1 MLLLNG
7 IRHKEVF
14 LMKKFFSKIIN
25 YIKRTAW
32 IQPLLIVVVI
42 FLILFLLN
50 PIANGISSIVSC
62 IGDTNNM
69 EEITF
74 KEYTEKVENS
84 AVKGT
89 DNDPVEFVVV
99 FTSDTCSHCKQMKPY
114 INTYVKSKGS
124 KVKLYNVDVTFNT
137 KKDRYNDK
145 TVTEERLQNLDERI
159 NQYYENNTSKN
170 NVGAEPAGPDEQFQ
184 LIGTPMF
191 IWYYNGLEVK
201 VDVNPATINNNT
213 EFREFIS
220 FPEVDDFA
228 DWDVEFDAK
237 KILG

>member
-1 MLLLNG
+1 
-7 IRHKEVF
+7 
-14 LMKKFFSKIIN
+14 MKKFFGKIFG

-42 FLILFLLN
+42 FLILFLLQ

-69 EEITF
+69 EEISF
-74 KEYTEKVENS
+74 KEYTNKVEK
-84 AVKGT
+84 AKAGT
-89 DNDPVEFVVV
+89 DADPIEFVVV
-99 FTSDTCSHCKQMKPY
+99 FTADDCSHCKAMKPY
-114 INTYVKSKGS
+114 INSYVKSKGS
-124 KVKLYNVDVTFNT
+124 KVKIYNVDVTFNS

-159 NQYYENNTSKN
+159 NQYYENDTSKN
-170 NVGAEPAGPDEQFQ
+170 NVGAEPAGADEQFQ

-191 IWYYNGLEVK
+191 IWYYNGWEVK
-201 VDVNPATINNNT
+201 INVNPDSISNNT
-213 EFREFIS
+213 AFREFIS
-220 FPEVDDFA
+220 FPEPDDFA
-228 DWDVEFDAK
+228 NWDEEFVAS